1 MIPIVRAF
9 AAPVLAILALSVAPM
24 SAVAPAMAQTPS
36 SDTATIA
43 FKGGGVAVGVGVGWG
58 SGVLTWRG
66 QTYKLK
72 TSGLS
77 VVDIGA
83 SRYSASGTVTG
94 LKQVSDI
101 AGVYQAA
108 ELGATVAGGGA
119 VISMKNDKGVAIKAN
134 STTRGLRFTAAPK
147 GVTIK
152 LDQ

>member
-1 MIPIVRAF
+1 MLPIVRAF
-9 AAPVLAILALSVAPM
+9 AAPALAVLALSAASV
-24 SAVAPAMAQTPS
+24 PAIAQTPS
-36 SDTATIA
+36 PDTATIEL
-43 FKGGGVAVGVGVGWG
+43 KGGGVAVGVGVGWG
-58 SGVLTWRG
+58 SGTLTWRG

-147 GVTIK
+147 GITIK
-152 LDQ
+152 LEK

>member
-1 MIPIVRAF
+1 MQPTVRAL
-9 AAPVLAILALSVAPM
+9 APILAAL
-24 SAVAPAMAQTPS
+24 AVAGPAMAQQKPPPPPPGP
-36 SDTATIA
+36 DTATIE
-43 FKGGGVAVGVGVGWG
+43 FSGGGVAVGVGVGWG

-66 QTYKLK
+66 QKYKLK

-94 LKQVSDI
+94 LRQVSDI
-101 AGVYQAA
+101 AGVYKSA

-119 VISMKNDKGVAIKAN
+119 VISMKNDKGVVIKAG

-147 GVTIK
+147 GITIK
-152 LDQ
+152 LAN